1 MTTTYSR
8 PRVKREEERML
19 QVLLI
24 QELVHAL
31 PSSSRLDNNVTVS
44 FMERD
49 HLIHPRQVDT
59 DSALQ
64 IDFSVPIH

>member
-1 MTTTYSR
+1 
-8 PRVKREEERML
+8 ML